1 MSEIHYDKSALIA
14 MSGGVDSSV
23 AAYLMLQDGYR
34 LEGTTMRLYHWDK
47 KYRKKTRTCCTD
59 MDFSDASEVAVR
71 LGIPYEV
78 TDYEETFRREV
89 IEKFIRVYENGGTPN
104 PCIDCNRVLKFEKLL
119 EYANDKG
126 LSNIVT
132 GHYSRIELDP
142 QSGRF
147 LLKKAVDN
155 SKDQSYVLY
164 NLTQEQLAHTV
175 FPLGNLTKDE
185 VRRIAAEQGFVN
197 AAKRDS
203 QDICFIPDGDYAA
216 FIERYTGWE
225 FPDGDYLDTQG
236 NVIGRHHGAIRY
248 TIGQRKGLG
257 VAFGR
262 PQFVC
267 AKSMEDNTVT
277 LSDEEAVFHDTLI
290 VSEVNWIAIPELNKP
305 VRVTAKHRYRA
316 REAACTVYPGDY
328 VMRADNDQEH
338 MPRIPDAA
346 RCTGTA
352 DDIYVVFDEP
362 QRAMTPGQALVMYDG
377 DVVLG
382 GGTITAVY

>member
-1 MSEIHYDKSALIA
+1 MSDMDKSALIA

-23 AAYLMLQDGYR
+23 SAYLMLREGYR

-59 MDFSDASEVAVR
+59 RDFNDASEVAVR

-78 TDYEETFRREV
+78 TDYEEIFRQEV

-119 EYANDKG
+119 EYAREKG

-132 GHYSRIELDP
+132 GHYARIEQEP

-147 LLKKAVDN
+147 LLKKAVDP

-164 NLTQEQLAHTV
+164 NLTQEQLAHTI
-175 FPLGNLTKDE
+175 FPLGNLNKEE

-197 AAKRDS
+197 AEKKDS
-203 QDICFIPDGDYAA
+203 QDICFIPDGDYAE
-216 FIERYTGWE
+216 FIERYTGRE
-225 FPDGDYLDTQG
+225 YPDGDYLDTEG
-236 NVIGRHHGAIRY
+236 NVIGRHRGAIRY
-248 TIGQRKGLG
+248 TLGQRKGLG
-257 VAFGR
+257 VAFGK

-277 LSDEEAVFHDTLI
+277 LSDEEAVFHDTLL
-290 VSEVNWIAIPELNKP
+290 VSEVNWIAISELTEP
-305 VRVTAKHRYRA
+305 IRATAKHRYRA
-316 REAACTVYPGDY
+316 REAACTVYPEDGDI
-328 VMRADNDQEH
+328 R
-338 MPRIPDAA
+338 
-346 RCTGTA
+346 
-352 DDIYVVFDEP
+352 VVFDEP

-377 DVVLG
+377 DSVLG
-382 GGTITAVY
+382 GGTIVSVI